1 MIDNLSY
8 EKKYEI
14 TENKTFCESII
25 NKEILRNYSIL
36 LLAIFIMSFGI
47 ALSVVS
53 DLGTTPISSIPNVAK
68 YAITLSLGMI
78 TIIFNA
84 LLVLIQVFILRSDF
98 EKKNWLQVL
107 VSVIFGYFIDLC
119 LYILSDLKPKNY
131 FQQWLICIISCFI
144 MALGVYFEVISK
156 ALVLPGEGVSL
167 AINKVTNIEFG
178 KIKAGFDTSNTV
190 IAGALSL
197 ILYGEFKGIGL
208 GTIFSGIVVGYI
220 IILYKQCFS
229 KIFN

>member
-1 MIDNLSY
+1 M
-8 EKKYEI
+8 
-14 TENKTFCESII
+14 
-25 NKEILRNYSIL
+25 
-36 LLAIFIMSFGI
+36 
-47 ALSVVS
+47 
-53 DLGTTPISSIPNVAK
+53 
-68 YAITLSLGMI
+68 
-78 TIIFNA
+78 
-84 LLVLIQVFILRSDF
+84 
-98 EKKNWLQVL
+98 QVL
-107 VSVIFGYFIDLC
+107 VAIIFGYFIDLC